1 MLFALTAP
9 PAPCP
14 LQQPALPGGFRTA
27 CRECSGRHG
36 SACDGAAFVQRSRL
50 CAHVAGNIRVK
61 LPRPAAPGAPA
72 PVPLRQQV
80 MNNWLPPLDG
90 FKHGDGSPMTCAH
103 TRRSPRR
110 IAYILYK
117 DAPRAHDAGQFIA
130 CVSAGLRCLLP
141 LRSYEKVYDLK
152 GTADDK
158 TMLDVSPPHW
168 GPSSA
173 STLENATLHA

>member
-14 LQQPALPGGFRTA
+14 LHPP
-27 CRECSGRHG
+27 SP
-36 SACDGAAFVQRSRL
+36 AAFAPHVANAAADTAAHATVLLSCSVRAL